1 MDDFFRLFD
10 ECQQLDFL
18 KLVELL
24 RNWIDCNAKTMHNS
38 EKHEKC
44 EHENISQIKGRECK
58 NRESNPKTTVC
69 NVVRNQDI
77 KPLKLSQS
85 IGG

>member
-1 MDDFFRLFD
+1 
-10 ECQQLDFL
+10 
-18 KLVELL
+18 
-24 RNWIDCNAKTMHNS
+24 MHNS

-58 NRESNPKTTVC
+58 NRESDPKTTVC

-77 KPLKLSQS
+77 KPLKLS
-85 IGG
+85 